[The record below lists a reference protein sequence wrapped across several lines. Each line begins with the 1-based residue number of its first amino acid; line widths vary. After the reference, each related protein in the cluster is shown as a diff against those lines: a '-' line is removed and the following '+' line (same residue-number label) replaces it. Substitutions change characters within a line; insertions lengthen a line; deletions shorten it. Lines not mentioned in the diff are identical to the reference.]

1 MTTVGSITRQDIADR
16 LEEFI
21 RRTGEVGPADAG
33 FGRRVHI
40 FEAGYLDSLGVVR
53 LIAHLEAAY
62 DLEFTDEELFD
73 PRFTTIDGMS
83 EIVAGRLESR

>member
-1 MTTVGSITRQDIADR
+1 MTTVGSITRQDIANR

-21 RRTGEVGPADAG
+21 RRTGEVDAGDIG
-33 FGRRVHI
+33 FGRDVHI

-53 LIAHLEAAY
+53 LIAHLESTYA
-62 DLEFTDEELFD
+62 LEFTDEELFD

-83 EIVAGRLESR
+83 EILAGRLESR